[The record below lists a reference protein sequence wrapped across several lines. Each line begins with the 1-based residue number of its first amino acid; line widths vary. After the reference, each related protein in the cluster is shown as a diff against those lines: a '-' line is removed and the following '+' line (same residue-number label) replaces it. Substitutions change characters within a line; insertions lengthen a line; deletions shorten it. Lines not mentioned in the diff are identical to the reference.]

1 LLTSAIQIWQAREDM
16 WIASDGLPTQ
26 ELEDF
31 AATKPLSA
39 RGVLQQLV
47 LLLRTLTDPE
57 KLQIKYGLSIEKV
70 GVIQRR
76 EDLAID
82 LKYASNY
89 LYNIDSRFS
98 IKDRAGFDKGRIMHM
113 NLFREIR
120 FTLSGRDSEL
130 DDLIGRLDEF
140 NRNLQ
145 LLTPTLAN
153 DSVSRSVFELAVK
166 DIRADADLT
175 TRLAEATA
183 YEAQHCIDLGAKET
197 YDDLAKFANFSLAI
211 RAANVDISPRKIFS
225 RADFSFDSPYELS
238 PHATL
243 ARLFDY
249 PTKYQSRL
257 VLVEWVSLSR
267 TTPINQTLDET
278 KIMWYVLHAEKP
290 DKLLLPASI
299 GLIYD
304 ESEPTAIG
312 IVFQLPSH
320 IRGNLPTKP
329 AMGRDFS
336 MRVVRSPKAIA
347 AQRLPTNLRQLI
359 QGKEPKVDL
368 GVRFELAKK
377 FLDAIHLMHAAGW
390 IHRSAPS
397 KLNP

>member
-1 LLTSAIQIWQAREDM
+1 M
-16 WIASDGLPTQ
+16 
-26 ELEDF
+26 
-31 AATKPLSA
+31 
-39 RGVLQQLV
+39 VN
-47 LLLRTLTDPE
+47 
-57 KLQIKYGLSIEKV
+57 
-70 GVIQRR
+70 RR
-76 EDLAID
+76 
-82 LKYASNY
+82 
-89 LYNIDSRFS
+89 
-98 IKDRAGFDKGRIMHM
+98 
-113 NLFREIR
+113 
-120 FTLSGRDSEL
+120 
-130 DDLIGRLDEF
+130 
-140 NRNLQ
+140 
-145 LLTPTLAN
+145 
-153 DSVSRSVFELAVK
+153 VFELIVEREKGALG
-166 DIRADADLT
+166 LT
-175 TRLAEATA
+175 LAEGAA
-183 YEAQHCIDLGAKET
+183 YEAKHTIVPGEKEKF
-197 YDDLAKFANFSLAI
+197 DDLAKFANFSLAI
-211 RAANVDISPRKIFS
+211 KSATSDIPRRKVFS

-329 AMGRDFS
+329 AMGRDMG

-359 QGKEPKVDL
+359 QGKETKVDL